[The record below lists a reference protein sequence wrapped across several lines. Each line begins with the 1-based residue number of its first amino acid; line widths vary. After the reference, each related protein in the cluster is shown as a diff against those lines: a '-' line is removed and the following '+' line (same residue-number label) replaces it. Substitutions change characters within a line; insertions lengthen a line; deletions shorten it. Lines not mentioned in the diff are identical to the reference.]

1 MGNCNGFCMSSS
13 VDDKPKKITANE
25 VQGVL
30 NEKNELFREGAMY
43 EDQYYDQTGGQQ
55 NKKLS

>member
-1 MGNCNGFCMSSS
+1 MSSS

-43 EDQYYDQTGGQQ
+43 EDQYYD
-55 NKKLS
+55 

>member
-13 VDDKPKKITANE
+13 VDDKPKKITENE

-30 NEKNELFREGAMY
+30 KEKNELFREGAMY
-43 EDQYYDQTGGQQ
+43 EDQYYD
-55 NKKLS
+55 